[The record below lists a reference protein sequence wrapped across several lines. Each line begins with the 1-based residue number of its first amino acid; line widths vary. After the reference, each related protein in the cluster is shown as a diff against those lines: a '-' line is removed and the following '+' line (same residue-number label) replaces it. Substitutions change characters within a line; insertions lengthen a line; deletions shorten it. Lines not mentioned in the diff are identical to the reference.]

1 MPELK
6 RRIVRWLAVAAVC
19 AAAVAGCTEIR
30 NFFDSEAPEI
40 AGGWQGV
47 LDEVRTFE
55 KKIGFSGTENFKTLS
70 PDHEPFSFCGQ
81 ASRLVLPYSYEDPA
95 IQWHDEKSEE
105 ECRAA
110 GAGMDVYYGA
120 VEALGEIGMPV
131 TPSIIESR
139 LDRFIYLIIHEDCH
153 DQFQLPYGIEEA
165 LCEVITY
172 NGMAAFSRQK
182 YRWYTTESRSIQR
195 YAADESRNA
204 RATIRHYE
212 ALESVY
218 GRYQRKEITAD
229 QLLRDR
235 AEIFRR
241 ADAETGKKGADLNN
255 VIIAY
260 EMTYSRHYPFLESM
274 HEALGRDLG
283 RTVAFFKAVDKAK
296 PTPEAVMK
304 RHKIASQESVEFV
317 RAYEHEVIEATRKA
331 LAELKNVGSR

>member
-1 MPELK
+1 MK
-6 RRIVRWLAVAAVC
+6 RWFFRSLAAGVVA
-19 AAAVAGCTEIR
+19 AAAVVGCTQIK
-30 NFFDSEAPEI
+30 NLLDPTAPDVT
-40 AGGWQGV
+40 GGWQGV
-47 LDEVRTFE
+47 LDEVRAFE
-55 KKIGFSGTENFKTLS
+55 KKIGFAGTENFKALS

-95 IQWHDEKSEE
+95 IQWHDEMSEE
-105 ECRAA
+105 ECRAPEA
-110 GAGMDVYYGA
+110 ELDVYYGA

-195 YAADESRNA
+195 YAAEESRNA

-212 ALESVY
+212 ALEAVY

-229 QLLRDR
+229 QLLRER
-235 AEIFRR
+235 AEIFRI
-241 ADAETGKKGADLNN
+241 ADGATGSKGARLNN

-260 EMTYSRHYPFLESM
+260 EMTYSRHYPFLESV

-296 PTPEAVMK
+296 PTPAAVM
-304 RHKIASQESVEFV
+304 RQHRITSQESVEFV
-317 RAYEHEVIEATRKA
+317 RAYEQAVIEAARKA
-331 LAELKNVGSR
+331 LAEWQSSRPR